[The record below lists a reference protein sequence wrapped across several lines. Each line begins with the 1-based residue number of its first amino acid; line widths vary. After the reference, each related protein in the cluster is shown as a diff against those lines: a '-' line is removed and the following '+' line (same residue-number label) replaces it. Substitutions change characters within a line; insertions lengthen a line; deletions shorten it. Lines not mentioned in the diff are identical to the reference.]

1 MSSPVSHAGSPSAN
15 TGNDNNNMGDNNHQT
30 PVTTPTN
37 NNNTPTPTNEDGP
50 TPMEGVEST
59 GSAGALASKHVNPLV
74 LARNALKDYE
84 KRLEGLLIQE
94 ARLGAEEPVPKDK
107 LVEIKGQ
114 MDDLLVEI
122 ERKQKTI
129 ALLAPADNNSQ
140 RKSKI
145 LKHHVPRFV
154 VKGVNETPDDKHVF
168 PNVDAFLLDIKK
180 LLRSQSYDLNTEWDE
195 VLHCAFPAD
204 QEKWYNDTLEGK
216 KLNWSE
222 VCQRVRARFVSRD
235 NKARKAMEVF
245 KCAMRDGETTQR
257 YGTRYQNLVTDAG
270 LTNCDVLA
278 MLFLLSLPEDI
289 QERVLMSFY
298 ARPGN
303 EDRLPDNLEEVI
315 KLADSISITRKRTHN
330 DAGGSSSHKKNKS
343 SKKDDQGDIFCI
355 HCDKMGYHVSDKCR
369 KLDKPIVGPK
379 CYYAHHTYTSGHGC
393 RASREEKAK
402 LRAEGKLPPPR
413 RQSRR
418 GDNNVKVNTMLQNQ
432 NDMDISDDHVHPAD
446 TAIINNDSSLIPL
459 NELQGVDEMLAKQS
473 LGKLL
478 FAAQLNVNP
487 YLMKTPILIQNKRLL
502 GLVDTGAEIS
512 VINKTLCDANNWS
525 YTPVDGKIIYAGK
538 NDAVKRMGITEP
550 LQLQYNNRRVTHRFE
565 VMDLEPY
572 NLILGFDI
580 LPKLGIS
587 LHGVAVK
594 WDDQQD
600 DVPDPS
606 VHDAYKKLVPND
618 SPYGTP
624 KEQARFTQALQPLLK
639 ANERIPKWSFC
650 NIDESVIRLELTQKD
665 VTSNQRQYT
674 LPYALRPEIDATI
687 QKWLDDGVIVRAHV
701 NTSWNSPLTLADK
714 KDAHGNKVGKRLC
727 LDPRHI
733 NRYLKDDRYPI
744 PTIKEI
750 FHDLGGAKVF
760 TTLDLTSA
768 FHRFKIAE
776 SDRHITTFT
785 HRGQQY
791 MFRGC
796 PFGLKPISSK
806 FQRVMHIVFKDM
818 PFVRTFVDDII
829 IFSRDFASHTQ
840 HVQYAIKALTQANL
854 ILNPQKCHLAQQSVY
869 LLGFCVSEHG
879 VSLDPRKVVNAMDW
893 PQPRTGKDIQ
903 RFMGFVNYFSE
914 HIPHMA
920 EISAPLNRLR
930 NAGLLKDLWTEEQTK
945 SLNALKQALA
955 KNVLLHFPDFDQ
967 PFYVAT
973 DASNYGIGAVL
984 FQKIKGKN
992 CYVSFMA
999 RALNPSERKYSTTKR
1014 ELLGI
1019 VYALQKFHPFI
1030 WLRPFTLYTDHKA
1043 LTYLF
1048 TQKLANPMMLG
1059 WFDILLKYT
1068 FEVIHIPG
1076 LENVIPDDL
1085 SRLFTPDELL
1095 EEEDNQP
1102 SNAIKMGMIKS
1113 SDNRFVFHIR
1123 VSDKQPMDVITPPEG
1138 QRTEELERAHLITGH
1153 AGAEH
1158 VVRYLRRDGLAWT
1171 NMLQDAV
1178 ELVSKCPQCQKNNI
1192 AKRGYNPLRPIYAY
1206 LPGDHWA
1213 IDLATFN
1220 RTSLTGNNFLM
1231 ILVDVCTRFCILRAL
1246 PDKSSDTLVK
1256 ALVQIFC
1263 DFGIPRVLQ
1272 SDNGGEFKNA
1282 LMRKLAKSL
1291 GFHQR
1296 FTTPYHPSANG
1307 MAERWVQTAQDVIRK
1322 KIEGAGRDWDYYVPS
1337 TQLELNMRVS
1347 KRLNTPPF
1355 TLMFARNMNEFRDYR
1370 DDNTETA
1377 QPMSEEALKERIEHM
1392 QNIVFPALK
1401 EKVEVY
1407 NQAMKEKFDATH
1419 KIIDFPEK
1427 SHVMVKVQSRGSKL
1441 APAMKLAH

>member
-1 MSSPVSHAGSPSAN
+1 MSASPASAASSPAASPAA
-15 TGNDNNNMGDNNHQT
+15 TTNNNNNHVGDNNGT

-37 NNNTPTPTNEDGP
+37 NNNATDPTTNDGP
-50 TPMEGVEST
+50 APMEGVEPT
-59 GSAGALASKHVNPLV
+59 GALASKYVDPLV
-74 LARNALKDYE
+74 LARAALDKKE
-84 KRLEGLLIQE
+84 KQLASLIIQE
-94 ARLGAEEPVPKDK
+94 AQLEVEEPVPEEK
-107 LVEIKGQ
+107 LAAVRQK
-114 MDDLLVEI
+114 MDALHVEI
-122 ERKQKTI
+122 ERKKKSI
-129 ALLAPADNNSQ
+129 ALLTPAAPATTTSS
-140 RKSKI
+140 RKHI
-145 LKHHVPRFV
+145 TMNLVPRFV
-154 VKGVNETPDDKHVF
+154 VKGVNESPEDKQVF
-168 PNVDAFLLDIKK
+168 PNVDAFLLSIKK
-180 LLRSQSYDLNTEWDE
+180 LLRTHKYNLDTEWDE

-204 QEKWYNDTLEGK
+204 LEKWYSDTLSGK
-216 KLNWSE
+216 KRNWND
-222 VCQRVRARFVSRD
+222 VCHRVRVRFVSRD

-257 YGTRYQNLVTDAG
+257 YGTRYQNLVIDAG

-315 KLADSISITRKRTHN
+315 KLADSVSITRKRTHN
-330 DAGGSSSHKKNKS
+330 DAGSSSSHQKKNKS
-343 SKKDDQGDIFCI
+343 SKQAGKDTSIFCI
-355 HCDKMGYHVSDKCR
+355 HCNKDGNHVSERCY
-369 KLDKPIVGPK
+369 KLDKPIEGPK
-379 CYYAHHTYTSGHGC
+379 CHYAHHPYKPGHAC
-393 RASREEKAK
+393 HASREEKAK
-402 LRAEGKLPPPR
+402 LRAKGELPPPR
-413 RQSRR
+413 RHNHSSRR
-418 GDNNVKVNTMLQNQ
+418 GESNVKVNTMLHDS
-432 NDMDISDDHVHPAD
+432 NDMDLSDDFVHPAD
-446 TAIINNDSSLIPL
+446 SAINNNDSFSPIPL
-459 NELQGVDEMLAKQS
+459 NELQGVDEMLARQS

-478 FAAQLNVNP
+478 FAAQLNDNP
-487 YLMKTPILIQNKRLL
+487 YLMKTPILVQNKRLL

-525 YTPVDGKIIYAGK
+525 YTPVDGKIMYAGK
-538 NDAVKRMGITEP
+538 NDVVKRVGITEP
-550 LQLQYNNRRVTHRFE
+550 LQLQYNNRQFTHRFE
-565 VMDLEPY
+565 VMDLEQY

-587 LHGVAVK
+587 LQGVAVK

-600 DVPDPS
+600 DVQDPS
-606 VHDAYKKLVPND
+606 VHDAYKKLVPNA
-618 SPYGTP
+618 SPFGTP
-624 KEQARFTQALQPLLK
+624 DEQAQFTQAIKPLLD
-639 ANERIPKWSFC
+639 ANTRIPKWSFC
-650 NIDESVIRLELTQKD
+650 NIPESIIHLDLTQQG
-665 VTSNQRQYT
+665 VTSYQRQYT

-687 QKWLDDGVIVRAHV
+687 QKWLDDGVIVRARI
-701 NTSWNSPLTLADK
+701 NSSWNSPLTLADK
-714 KDAHGNKVGKRLC
+714 KDSHGNKVGKRLC

-750 FHDLGGAKVF
+750 FNDLGGAKVF

-776 SDRHITTFT
+776 ADRHITTFT
-785 HRGQQY
+785 HKGQQF

-806 FQRVMHIVFKDM
+806 FQRVMYIVFNDM

-829 IFSRDFASHTQ
+829 IFSKDLFSHTK

-854 ILNPQKCHLAQQSVY
+854 ILNPAKCHFAQQSVY

-879 VSLDPRKVVNAMDW
+879 ISLDPRKVVNAIDW

-903 RFMGFVNYFSE
+903 RFMGFVNYFSD

-945 SLNALKQALA
+945 ALNALKQALA

-1014 ELLGI
+1014 ELLGM
-1019 VYALQKFHPFI
+1019 VYALQKFHPFL

-1048 TQKLANPMMLG
+1048 TQKLANPMMLN

-1068 FEVIHIPG
+1068 FDVIHVPG
-1076 LENVIPDDL
+1076 IENVLPDDL

-1095 EEEDNQP
+1095 EGDNQP
-1102 SNAIKMGMIKS
+1102 SNAIKMGTIKS
-1113 SDNRFVFHIR
+1113 SKDRLVFQIR
-1123 VSDKQPMDVITPPEG
+1123 VIDKQPSDVVTPPDDH
-1138 QRTEELERAHLITGH
+1138 RTEELERAHLIIGH
-1153 AGAEH
+1153 GGAEH
-1158 VVRYLRRDGLAWT
+1158 LVRYLRRDGLAWT

-1178 ELVSKCPQCQKNNI
+1178 KLVSKCPQCQKTNI

-1220 RTSLTGNNFLM
+1220 RSSLTGNNFLM
-1231 ILVDVCTRFCILRAL
+1231 VLVAVCTRFCILRAL

-1263 DFGIPRVLQ
+1263 DFGIPRILQ

-1282 LMRKLAKSL
+1282 FMRKLARSL

-1296 FTTPYHPSANG
+1296 FTTPYHRSANG
-1307 MAERWVQTAQDVIRK
+1307 IAERWV
-1322 KIEGAGRDWDYYVPS
+1322 
-1337 TQLELNMRVS
+1337 
-1347 KRLNTPPF
+1347 
-1355 TLMFARNMNEFRDYR
+1355 
-1370 DDNTETA
+1370 
-1377 QPMSEEALKERIEHM
+1377 
-1392 QNIVFPALK
+1392 
-1401 EKVEVY
+1401 
-1407 NQAMKEKFDATH
+1407 
-1419 KIIDFPEK
+1419 
-1427 SHVMVKVQSRGSKL
+1427 
-1441 APAMKLAH
+1441 